1 MDRHAVTFSIY
12 RSKTA
17 GGATAAPAEGRFE
30 EFTLEVR
37 PHESVLDALE
47 RIRRALDPALIYR
60 HSCHHGSCGTCACLV
75 NGKERLACTTNVHA
89 LGTEKLTVEPLRKT
103 ARVGDIAVDLSAF
116 FRELPPAW
124 SYLRESEWN
133 PGSGLPAGIAMH
145 TRFESCIECGICV
158 SACPVPEG
166 FMGPA
171 ALAFLNRE
179 LAKEPEKRG
188 ELLEH
193 AAGERGVGSCVR
205 ALECSRACPAGV
217 YPGRRIADLRR
228 ELESDGR

>member
-1 MDRHAVTFSIY
+1 MDCRAVTFSIY
-12 RSKTA
+12 RVKTA

-30 EFTLEVR
+30 DFTLEVR

-60 HSCHHGSCGTCACLV
+60 RSCHHGSCGTCACLV
-75 NGKERLACTTNVHA
+75 NGKELLACTANVHA
-89 LGTEKLTVEPLRKT
+89 FETEKLTVEPLRKT
-103 ARVGDIAVDLSAF
+103 AGIGDIAVDLSAF

-124 SYLRESEWN
+124 SYLRGSEWN
-133 PGSGLPAGIAMH
+133 PGSGLPAGIARH

-158 SACPVPEG
+158 SACPVREG

-188 ELLEH
+188 ELLDH
-193 AAGERGVGSCVR
+193 AAGERGVGSCVK
-205 ALECSRACPAGV
+205 ALACSRACPAGV
-217 YPGRRIADLRR
+217 YPGRHIADLRR
-228 ELESDGR
+228 ELESDGQ